1 MKLIYLIAGTYNSGG
16 MERVLA
22 NKANYLVS
30 HGHEVIIVTTDQRGQ
45 QPFFPLDKRIACY
58 DLGINYEENNGKS
71 FFNKVIHYPFKQWR
85 HRKKLSKL
93 LKRLAAD
100 VVVSMFCNDASILP
114 QITDGSKKVLEVH
127 FSRFKKLQYGRK
139 GLWKLADKWRNANDI
154 RVVSCFDRF
163 VVLTQE
169 DQTYWGNLPNIQVIP
184 NARTFTFEKPVEL
197 TNKVVMAIGRY
208 DYQKG
213 FERLIDAWAKVCSKV
228 DDWTLEIIGD
238 GALRPKM
245 LQQIEEKGL
254 SSRVILKKLPADR
267 MKDAYTNASI
277 FALSSRFEGLPYR
290 LFCLQMRSKGFGGR
304 GRKWF
309 SSGRRGHG
317 WAGKKTYLPDGKWR
331 VKKKNGRSRVQ
342 KLRTLCRR
350 CHHEAMAG
358 FISRTIKQ
366 RNGQVKLVL
375 KTRNAYHCCISC

>member
-22 NKANYLVS
+22 NKSNYLVS

-85 HRKKLSKL
+85 HRKNLSKL

-127 FSRFKKLQYGRK
+127 FSRFKRLQYGRK
-139 GLWKLADKWRNANDI
+139 GLWKLADKWRNTNDI
-154 RVVSCFDRF
+154 RVVSRFDRF

-184 NARTFTFEKPVEL
+184 NARTFAFEKPVEL
-197 TNKVVMAIGRY
+197 TNKVVMAVGRY

-238 GALRPKM
+238 GDLRPKM

-277 FALSSRFEGLPYR
+277 FALSSRFEGLPMVLLEAQAAGIPIVSFACKCGPKDLLEEGVNGFLLEEGDMDGLAKRLICLMENDELRKKMGEAAYR
-290 LFCLQMRSKGFGGR
+290 NSEHYAEDAIMKQWLDLFQELSNKGTD
-304 GRKWF
+304 K
-309 SSGRRGHG
+309 
-317 WAGKKTYLPDGKWR
+317 
-331 VKKKNGRSRVQ
+331 
-342 KLRTLCRR
+342 
-350 CHHEAMAG
+350 
-358 FISRTIKQ
+358 
-366 RNGQVKLVL
+366 
-375 KTRNAYHCCISC
+375 